1 MDIKERTNT
10 PVPADALIVETVFG
24 AQQVFEMLKKK
35 KHKVIQTL
43 ALSHYREEQTRCTK
57 ITGS

>member
-35 KHKVIQTL
+35 HKVIQTL
-43 ALSHYREEQTRCTK
+43 PLSHYREEQTRCTK

>member
-35 KHKVIQTL
+35 KTQSHPNFGVKS
-43 ALSHYREEQTRCTK
+43 LS
-57 ITGS
+57 